1 MLLDGDSN
9 AVGDATKG
17 EGEDKGKGKGE
28 GEPVTNGVDHQDG
41 EKVKKEDAS
50 EDMTPE
56 DEQKKQEG
64 EKKPK
69 EISPELA
76 QRADQLIQKREEL
89 KEGNVKTAASVAL
102 SAAAVKAKVCA
113 CFPHVDSQLLIML
126 IKV

>member
-9 AVGDATKG
+9 ATGDATKG
-17 EGEDKGKGKGE
+17 EGKGE

-41 EKVKKEDAS
+41 EKVKKEDADQ
-50 EDMTPE
+50 DMTAE

-102 SAAAVKAKVCA
+102 SAAAVKAKV
-113 CFPHVDSQLLIML
+113 S
-126 IKV
+126 